1 MESSSLLC
9 VSSALILALCLIA
22 AGCTGLAAAPD
33 HKESVI
39 LQPNA
44 LSLPLTEIWNI
55 VLEKTGAT
63 NETAVLN
70 SADVMIGGDGSLE
83 WLSLEFWD
91 GTEDNSDFIAVG
103 LTFSPDRPGS
113 IAWSRI
119 PPESETETVPVSLHP
134 FDIFGELEQVDFA
147 DLHLG
152 TEGLWIEVSGMRG
165 STRYVD
171 GNYDLVLLENGT
183 FTPLSE
189 VRFVGDVQGCPIGIY
204 GRGGQ
209 GGNVTI
215 TETSDFLFWHEERTY
230 TTYEEP
236 DPERENIIAFVPESL
251 AMADEVVRVSPLPP
265 L

>member
-9 VSSALILALCLIA
+9 ISSALILALCLITT
-22 AGCTGLAAAPD
+22 GCTGLAAAP
-33 HKESVI
+33 ENQATAI

-44 LSLPLTEIWNI
+44 LGLPLTEIWNI

-70 SADVMIGGDGSLE
+70 SADIMIGADGSLE

-91 GTEDNSDFIAVG
+91 GAEDNSDFIAVD
-103 LTFSPDRPGS
+103 LTFSTDRPGS

-119 PPESETETVPVSLHP
+119 PPASETETVPVSLHP
-134 FDIFGELEQVDFA
+134 FDVLSELEQVDFA

-152 TEGLWIEVSGMRG
+152 TEGLWIEVSGTRG
-165 STRYVD
+165 PIGYGN

-189 VRFVGDVQGCPIGIY
+189 VRFVGDVQGSPIGIY
-204 GRGGQ
+204 GRGRPGR
-209 GGNVTI
+209 
-215 TETSDFLFWHEERTY
+215 ERHHHR
-230 TTYEEP
+230 
-236 DPERENIIAFVPESL
+236 DERLPLL
-251 AMADEVVRVSPLPP
+251 A
-265 L
+265 